1 MSLARLSISR
11 PVFVACLMIA
21 IIVMGIKSYTS
32 MSVDLFPDVSIPVIT
47 VQTVYQ
53 GAGPAEIETLVSRPI
68 EEEISTIAGIKRMT
82 SRSLEGVSMVIIEFN
97 DSIDVKL
104 AEQEVRDKI
113 NLAKPK
119 LPDEVEDSVIKRFD
133 PADTPII
140 LISLRSEG
148 LGDAAMFD
156 IADQFV
162 KPRLE
167 QVRNVGAIE
176 ILGGRE
182 REIHVVLDRD
192 KIRRREISV
201 NQVAG
206 SVGASGENIPSG
218 KVNQGG
224 KELVFRGLGEFK
236 TVDEI
241 SKTLV
246 SLFGNEVSTRISDIG
261 DVQDTLKDE
270 TSRTFVDNEKAIFL
284 QVFRQSGSN
293 TVRVADDI
301 IKQIDKLKP
310 EMEKMEGNPKLEL
323 VTDASVKIRANLY
336 DVNETIIIGIILTI
350 FTVFFFLGSG
360 RSTLITSFSI
370 PLSLIGAFIVMDL
383 AGFSINI
390 VSMLALVLAVGL
402 LIDDAIVVVEN
413 IYRRMDLGE
422 NSKEAAQKGTE
433 EIQLAV
439 MAITMVVIAV
449 FIPVATMS
457 GTIGQF
463 LKQFGM
469 TVVFSMAVSWF
480 VAMTIIPML
489 TAYFG
494 GSGHHGVHEEAPQGF
509 FGKIYYYTL
518 GYLVRLFD
526 RFQTWLENLY
536 ESLLRVTLKFPKTT
550 IALTLMVFFASIYTV
565 TKVPGTFIPD
575 DDAGEFTVTLEME
588 PGTSL
593 DGMHEVAKQVDK
605 VLNANDEVLFTAM
618 TVGSIYNESNKAN
631 FYVKMKPAKERSITT
646 ENFRNKV
653 REQLVPFQKNANPIV
668 TQYDPS
674 GGMGGQP
681 FQLNIISADPDAL
694 DKTGTKI
701 YELLKADQRFKDV
714 NTNYRPGK
722 PEMQV
727 QVQHGAAQM
736 YGVNTKTVGAE
747 LRAQVEGVTPAK
759 FREKGRE
766 YDVRV
771 RLKEEQRDLS
781 KNFNEVYVPNV
792 NHKLVRLKDI
802 AKGELEEG
810 PASIERQDRGR
821 YIAITSDV
829 APGVGISEL
838 IADVNKMLTVGEHA
852 LPSNVR
858 YTWGGDAEMM
868 GDLMVSTLVALML
881 AVLFIYLILSSLYES
896 FITPVTIMV
905 ALPLAL
911 SGAFLALFLT
921 NEFLSM
927 FAVFGFFMLLGVAGK
942 NGILLVDFTNQ
953 LMAQGYD
960 RAEAL
965 VKAGKTRLR
974 PILMTSFA
982 LIAGTLPVAIGL
994 NEASKTRTA
1003 MGVAI
1008 IGGMISSTILTLIVV
1023 PALFTY
1029 VDRFRIWA
1037 NGVGSKFTSHDKGH
1051 HGDSDKYQNQK
1062 STSKGNGTMNSHNHI
1077 HSENEE
1083 MADMALSTN
1092 LVTGTASAN
1101 TKLN

>member
-21 IIVMGIKSYTS
+21 ILAMGIKSYFS
-32 MSVDLFPDVSIPVIT
+32 MSVDLFPDVSIPVVT

-68 EEEISTIAGIKRMT
+68 EEEISTISGIKRMT

-97 DSIDVKL
+97 DSVDVKL

-113 NLAKPK
+113 NIAKPK
-119 LPDEVEDSVIKRFD
+119 LPDDVEDSVIKRFD
-133 PADTPII
+133 PADTPI
-140 LISLRSEG
+140 LLVSLRSDN

-156 IADQFV
+156 VADQFV

-182 REIHVVLDRD
+182 REIHVVLDRN
-192 KIRRREISV
+192 KIQRRELSV
-201 NQVAG
+201 SAVAG

-218 KVNQGG
+218 KVNQGDQ
-224 KELVFRGLGEFK
+224 ELVFRGLGEFK
-236 TVDEI
+236 SVDEI
-241 SKTLV
+241 KHTLI
-246 SLFGNEVSTRISDIG
+246 SLFGNEVSTRISDVG
-261 DVQDTLKDE
+261 EVKDTLKDE
-270 TSRTFVDNEKAIFL
+270 TSRTFVADEKAVFL

-301 IKQIDKLKP
+301 IKQVEKLKP
-310 EMEKMEGNPKLEL
+310 ELEKMEGAPKIEL
-323 VTDASVKIRANLY
+323 VTDASVKIRNNLF
-336 DVNETIIIGIILTI
+336 DVNETIIIGIFLTI
-350 FTVFFFLGSG
+350 ITVFFFLGSI
-360 RSTLITSFSI
+360 RSTIITAFSI
-370 PLSLIGAFIVMDL
+370 PISLIGAFYVMDL

-422 NSKEAAQKGTE
+422 TSKEAAQKGTE

-457 GTIGQF
+457 GTIGKF
-463 LKQFGM
+463 LQQFGM

-494 GSGHHGVHEEAPQGF
+494 GSGHHGVSNDVPEGF
-509 FGKIYYYTL
+509 FGKLYHYSL
-518 GYLVRLFD
+518 GYLVRKFD
-526 RFQTWLENLY
+526 QFQTWLENLY
-536 ESLLRVTLKFPKTT
+536 EALLKVTLKFPKIT
-550 IALTLMVFFASIYTV
+550 ILATLLVFFGSIYTM

-575 DDAGEFTVTLEME
+575 DDAGEFTVTLEMK
-588 PGTSL
+588 PGTNL
-593 DGMHEVAKQVDK
+593 DGMHKVAKEVDK
-605 VLNANDEVLFTAM
+605 VLNDNKEVMFTAM
-618 TVGSIYNESNKAN
+618 TVGSINNESNKAN
-631 FYVKMKPAKERSITT
+631 FYVKMLPAKERGITT
-646 ENFRNKV
+646 LNFRDKV
-653 REQLVPFQKNANPIV
+653 RDQLKGFTDANPIV

-681 FQLNIISADPDAL
+681 FHLNIISADPEAL
-694 DKTGTKI
+694 DKAGKEI
-701 YELLKADQRFKDV
+701 HALLKKDPRFKDLD
-714 NTNYRPGK
+714 TNYRPGK

-727 QVQHGAAQM
+727 QVKQDAARL
-736 YGVNTKTVGAE
+736 YGVNTSTVGGE
-747 LRAQVEGVTPAK
+747 LRAQVEGLTPAK

-771 RLKEEQRDLS
+771 RLQEDQRDLS
-781 KNFNEVYVPNV
+781 KAFDQIYVPNV
-792 NHKLVRLKDI
+792 NHKLVRLKDV
-802 AKGELEEG
+802 AKGELDEG
-810 PASIERQDRGR
+810 PASIERMDRGR

-838 IADVNKMLTVGEHA
+838 IADVNKMLTTGETA

-868 GDLMVSTLVALML
+868 GDLVTSTLIALIF

-896 FITPVTIMV
+896 FITPVTIMI

-911 SGAFLALFLT
+911 SGAFLALFIM

-927 FAVFGFFMLLGVAGK
+927 FAIFGFFMLLGVAGK

-953 LMAQGYD
+953 MMAEGYS

-965 VKAGKTRLR
+965 IKAGKTRLR

-1023 PALFTY
+1023 PAVFTY
-1029 VDRFRIWA
+1029 VDRFRVWS
-1037 NGVGSKFTSHDKGH
+1037 NGIGSKFTSHEGPGHDDSNH
-1051 HGDSDKYQNQK
+1051 HGETAKVKAKK
-1062 STSKGNGTMNSHNHI
+1062 SVVKKEQSETLADIAISSHLATNGSG
-1077 HSENEE
+1077 E
-1083 MADMALSTN
+1083 
-1092 LVTGTASAN
+1092 
-1101 TKLN
+1101 